1 MSKNPLFRA
10 MDVMV
15 WVTVFYLARQLPH
28 PYPFA
33 WEGFVGGYVPKQLAY
48 YLISMLWVAG
58 LWFALYRARDRAE
71 AVDHRAVLAGM
82 ALMFLVIMT
91 PYATGLLFSSKSRFV
106 YRFFGG
112 TAVLTAL
119 AACGLLWA
127 LEPTRGAFGSDRRKL
142 LVALGIVAA
151 GLGISLIRHRQL
163 AVLAVGLAGLWL
175 FVAPFV
181 GPKADER

>member
-10 MDVMV
+10 MDVVV

-106 YRFFGG
+106 YRFF
-112 TAVLTAL
+112 
-119 AACGLLWA
+119 ACGAAGGRGGSAWRGQ
-127 LEPTRGAFGSDRRKL
+127 RGARLAHERPAGRPGHNRGGAGHQPHTPPAARGAGGGPGRAVAVRRAVCGTEGRRALRAGS
-142 LVALGIVAA
+142 
-151 GLGISLIRHRQL
+151 
-163 AVLAVGLAGLWL
+163 
-175 FVAPFV
+175 
-181 GPKADER
+181 

>member
-10 MDVMV
+10 MDVVV

-33 WEGFVGGYVPKQLAY
+33 WEGFMSTDTPKQLAY

-82 ALMFLVIMT
+82 ALMFLVILT

-127 LEPTRGAFGSDRRKL
+127 LEATRGAFGSDRRKL

-163 AVLAVGLAGLWL
+163 AVLAAGLAGLWL